1 MTDDTRLSDPLRYLT
16 ALPPESAVIVR
27 ARNSNRIIAQAEALK
42 QSAPARMWILAA
54 IMTPMTPMMRTPAID
69 GFHLPELGLRR
80 WRKYQLQRRQC
91 SLVTA
96 AVHSRLAAWRASLLG
111 VDAVLLSPVFA
122 TSSHPGGR
130 HLGLYRFARI
140 AQCISVPVIALGGI
154 SAKDVRRV
162 RLAGAS
168 GIAGIGLF
176 AESDW
181 LR

>member
-1 MTDDTRLSDPLRYLT
+1 MTDDTRLSDPQGYLT

-27 ARNSNRIIAQAEALK
+27 ARDPQRIFTQAEALK
-42 QSAPARMWILAA
+42 RNAPAGVRVLAA
-54 IMTPMTPMMRTPAID
+54 TLSPVALTPAID
-69 GFHLPELGLRR
+69 GLHLPEAGLRR
-80 WRKYQLQRRQC
+80 WRKYQLRRQRYD
-91 SLVTA
+91 LVTA
-96 AVHSRLAAWRASLLG
+96 AAHSRLAAWRASLLG

-140 AQCISVPVIALGGI
+140 AQCLSLPVIALGGI
-154 SAKDVRRV
+154 SARGIRRV